1 MPPFYIEPPTSNLRF
16 GDVVTGFH
24 LAALRMDSPGG
35 SATPLD
41 IKIHVTRPNYFA
53 VMTPCCSIE
62 LQSVSL
68 APIVEVR
75 HKFFS
80 FPRFAEE
87 LTRINAPMPAEE
99 AVPPQHW
106 AALSAERKGE
116 LIARGRSYVFYECF
130 VYEPHAI
137 FGKYELKKGK
147 ESWTVGHRM
156 VDFKSIFR
164 VDCNQIERDRDA
176 PVGTKILQ
184 LTNATRAQLRD
195 KLLSYF
201 GRDADEAGG

>member
-1 MPPFYIEPPTSNLRF
+1 
-16 GDVVTGFH
+16 
-24 LAALRMDSPGG
+24 MDSPGTG
-35 SATPLD
+35 AIPLD
-41 IKIHVTRPNYFA
+41 IKIHLTRPNYFA

-75 HKFFS
+75 HRFFS

-87 LTRINAPMPAEE
+87 LTRINTPMPAEE

-106 AALSAERKGE
+106 AALSAESKGE
-116 LIARGRSYVFYECF
+116 LIARGPSYVFYECF

-137 FGKYELKKGK
+137 FGNYELKKGK

-176 PVGTKILQ
+176 PAGTKILQ
-184 LTNATRAQLRD
+184 LTNAARAQLRD

-201 GRDADEAGG
+201 GRDADEAGE